1 MADAARSLL
10 SIGPMVTPEEPPPA
24 EPAATVVLVR
34 DGAAGLEVLL
44 LERSQVGAFAGMWVF
59 PGGRVDPSD
68 PGDDEVSRA
77 RSAAVREAAEEVAL
91 TVVGSSLVLWA
102 HWMPPAI
109 APRRFSTWFF
119 VAPWTGEAIAVDG
132 REIVDHAWLRPAAA
146 LERGLAVAPPTY
158 VTLHQLAEITDV
170 AALAAG
176 PPFGVEHFVTR
187 PARHGD
193 ARYLL
198 WHGDAGYES
207 GDASSA
213 GPRHRV
219 TMAGAKITAYE
230 RTHAEPQG
238 R

>member
-1 MADAARSLL
+1 MVDAGQPLL
-10 SIGPMVTPEEPPPA
+10 SIGPMVTPEELPPA
-24 EPAATVVLVR
+24 VPAATVVVVR

-44 LERSQVGAFAGMWVF
+44 LKRSEVGAFAGMWVF
-59 PGGRVDPSD
+59 PGGRVDSSD

-91 TVVGSSLVLWA
+91 TVDDSSLVLWA

-119 VAPWTGEAIAVDG
+119 VAPWTGEPIAVDG
-132 REIVDHAWLRPAAA
+132 HEIVDHAWLRPAAA
-146 LERGLAVAPPTY
+146 LDSGLAVAPPTF
-158 VTLHQLAEITDV
+158 VTLHQLAEVTDL
-170 AALAAG
+170 AALATG
-176 PPFGVEHFVTR
+176 PRFGVEHFVTR
-187 PARHGD
+187 PARDGD

-198 WHGDAGYES
+198 WHGDVGYET
-207 GDASSA
+207 GDPGSP

-219 TMAGAKITAYE
+219 TMAGPKITAYE
-230 RTHAEPQG
+230 RTHGEPQG